1 MDKNNGATADKT
13 EVFTSLRPL
22 LHSLAYQML
31 GNASDAEDMV
41 QESFLRWQRA
51 VFEEVR
57 SPKAFLTTIITRLCL
72 THLQSARVQRE
83 RTFSPGITDTLLQDH
98 VFDPADHLRL
108 ADSLSLAL
116 LVMLETLSPVERAI
130 FLLRDVLDCDYDE
143 IAGMVDKSEE
153 NCRQILRRA
162 RERLALRRSR
172 FEVVPMEQERLLQQ
186 FLRASASGNWDELM
200 SVLAEDVTLVCDG
213 NDLSVAAAAPVRGA
227 SAVAE
232 STLAKVSRWWPPDAL
247 LQTIR
252 FHGHPVVLAYNGGAP
267 VSALFVSIADDQIRH
282 FCVVT
287 CPVRLRSFQQTLSAA
302 AFNTTTTG

>member
-1 MDKNNGATADKT
+1 VNDEGVSAEKT

-41 QESFLRWQRA
+41 QESFLRWQRT
-51 VFEEVR
+51 VFEDVR

-83 RTFSPGITDTLLQDH
+83 RAYGPRIPDVLLEDH

-116 LVMLETLSPVERAI
+116 LVMLETLSPIERAI

-143 IAGMVDKSEE
+143 IAMMVDKSEE

-162 RERLALRRSR
+162 RERLVLRRSR
-172 FEVVPMEQERLLQQ
+172 FEVVPLEQERLLQQ

-200 SVLAEDVTLVCDG
+200 AVLAEDVTLVCDG
-213 NDLSVAAAAPVRGA
+213 NDLSAKSTEPVRGA

-232 STLAKVSRWWPPDAL
+232 CALTKVSRWWPPNAL

-252 FHGHPVVLAYNGGAP
+252 FHGRPVVLAYAGGAP
-267 VSALFVSIADDQIRH
+267 VSALFASVADDRIRH

-287 CPVRLRSFQQTLSAA
+287 CPVKLRSFRQTLSSASTA
-302 AFNTTTTG
+302 NLC